1 MYNQEDTD
9 FAYELSFMV
18 TLCEIRLNCKD
29 THILTLRIYMIYIFF
44 NLREPTHLMAIKTV
58 EIITTV

>member
-29 THILTLRIYMIYIFF
+29 THILTLRIYIFF

>member
-1 MYNQEDTD
+1 MRMYNQEDTD
-9 FAYELSFMV
+9 FAYELPFIV

-29 THILTLRIYMIYIFF
+29 THILTLRIYFS

-58 EIITTV
+58 